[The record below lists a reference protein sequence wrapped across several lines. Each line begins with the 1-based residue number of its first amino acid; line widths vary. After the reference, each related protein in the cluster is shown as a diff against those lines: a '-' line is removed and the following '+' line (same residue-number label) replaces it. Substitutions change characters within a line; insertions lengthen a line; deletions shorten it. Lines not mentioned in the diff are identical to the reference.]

1 MSIWNARFRTFVVL
15 VALLAASMLPALE
28 PSSRRRTPIV
38 QAVGKIMPSVVSI
51 GTNQEQYVQLRAP
64 FRSYYEEFFGRHYYR
79 VVKQYQPL
87 GSGVVVDPS
96 GLVLTN
102 YHVVEGQNE
111 LLVHLSDGQSFTAR
125 RLAHDHTNDLCLLG
139 LVRPPDAKPL
149 VAASFAVPDD
159 LLLGETVIA
168 VGNPFGL
175 EHSVA
180 QGVLSAKNRTYR
192 SDALT
197 FDDILQTDA
206 AINPGNSGGPLINL
220 DGQLI
225 GINVAIRRDAEGIGF
240 AIPLRRIETVLAG
253 WMIPARETDGRIGLV
268 PGTSV
273 TSDGMQATIAS
284 VVPNSPAAK
293 AGLKPGTVVEA
304 INGTPVHRAIDL
316 SRKLFVLKLNDTV
329 KLRLAGGKSVT
340 MNVTRM
346 TTSELIDRRLGLG
359 LQPLTDPL
367 RRALGLPRDL
377 PGLAITEVAPDS
389 DFAHLP
395 SRYGNLVRRG
405 DLLVEV
411 QGKEVNQLA
420 QLDQILRT
428 RTGGMSLHVVV
439 LAIDTVQGRSYSSPL
454 EITVTLD

>member
-1 MSIWNARFRTFVVL
+1 MWNIRFRTFLVL
-15 VALLAASMLPALE
+15 IALSVASALPGLE
-28 PSSRRRTPIV
+28 PSSHRRTPIV

-51 GTNQEQYVQLRAP
+51 GTNEKQYVPLRP
-64 FRSYYEEFFGRHYYR
+64 PYRGYYEEYFGRHYYR
-79 VVKQYQPL
+79 VVEQYQPL

-125 RLAHDHTNDLCLLG
+125 RLAHDHANDLCLLG
-139 LVRPPDAKPL
+139 LVRPADAKPL
-149 VAASFAVPDD
+149 VAVSFAVPGD

-175 EHSVA
+175 EHSVS
-180 QGVLSAKNRTYR
+180 QGVLSAKNRIYH
-192 SDALT
+192 SDAVKLE
-197 FDDILQTDA
+197 DILQTDA

-240 AIPLRRIETVLAG
+240 AIPLGCIETVLAR
-253 WMIPARETDGRIGLV
+253 WMVPARQSDGQLGVI
-268 PGTSV
+268 PGTKV
-273 TSDGMQATIAS
+273 TESGTQAIIAD
-284 VVPNSPAAK
+284 VVAGSPAAK

-304 INGTPVHRAIDL
+304 INGTPVQRAIDL
-316 SRKLFVLKLNDTV
+316 SRKLFFLKTEDTA
-329 KLRLAGGKSVT
+329 RLQLANGKAVA
-340 MNVTRM
+340 MKVTRM
-346 TTSELIDRRLGLG
+346 STPELITRRLGLG

-367 RRALGLPRDL
+367 RRALGLPRGL
-377 PGLAITEVAPDS
+377 PGLAITEVAAGS

-420 QLDQILRT
+420 QLDQILRAS
-428 RTGGMSLHVVV
+428 TGGMSLHVVV

-454 EITVTLD
+454 EVTVTLD